1 MNIKQLAA
9 SYGLTL
15 PQLSELINVPLRTVE
30 HWAKHGCK
38 QYIYNLIELS
48 LICNYKE
55 HSARDEDPKD
65 AKMTKEM
72 KKKKEFNSIA
82 INVAIKNDT
91 EIIEEETNE

>member
-9 SYGLTL
+9 AYGLTL

-48 LICNYKE
+48 LIYNQKE
-55 HSARDEDPKD
+55 YFARDEDPKD
-65 AKMTKEM
+65 AKRAKEIQLQ
-72 KKKKEFNSIA
+72 KEFNAIA
-82 INVAIKNDT
+82 INVAIKTDP
-91 EIIEEETNE
+91 EITEEETNE